1 MDFNYALA
9 AVSPKVEA
17 AFLARFALNIWL
29 NSMSK
34 SKWKL
39 LHTCGRYVSF
49 ELVFLW
55 VTTSLTNHGTSFGCG
70 QVNWS
75 RTGRVCSFLSNS
87 ICPHF
92 NFLSFYALLRINVP
106 RLLPLPNRP
115 PHWHHQ
121 SSTAKHFAYVT
132 FTHLPIDRT
141 RRRVWKKTPTL
152 QLMWLIC
159 QFRPVHILGGSSL
172 HAAWQMSKRP
182 RANMINYSRLL
193 RDGQVIGDNK
203 YAIRFMQL

>member
-17 AFLARFALNIWL
+17 ACLARFALNIWL

-75 RTGRVCSFLSNS
+75 RTGTVRSFLSNS

-115 PHWHHQ
+115 PHQHHQ

-132 FTHLPIDRT
+132 FTQLPIDRT
-141 RRRVWKKTPTL
+141 RRRVWKKRQHCNWCGL
-152 QLMWLIC
+152 FASFG
-159 QFRPVHILGGSSL
+159 QFTSWVGVHCTRLGK
-172 HAAWQMSKRP
+172 W
-182 RANMINYSRLL
+182 ANAPGRIW
-193 RDGQVIGDNK
+193 
-203 YAIRFMQL
+203 

>member
-75 RTGRVCSFLSNS
+75 QDRHSPLLFVQFNLPAFQFPFILRSLTHQ
-87 ICPHF
+87 CP
-92 NFLSFYALLRINVP
+92 AAP
-106 RLLPLPNRP
+106 PLPNRP
-115 PHWHHQ
+115 HQ
-121 SSTAKHFAYVT
+121 SSTAKLFAYVT

-141 RRRVWKKTPTL
+141 RRRGWKKRQHCNWCGL
-152 QLMWLIC
+152 FASFG
-159 QFRPVHILGGSSL
+159 QFTSWVGVHCTRLGK
-172 HAAWQMSKRP
+172 W
-182 RANMINYSRLL
+182 ANAPGRIW
-193 RDGQVIGDNK
+193 
-203 YAIRFMQL
+203 

>member
-75 RTGRVCSFLSNS
+75 RTGTVRSFLSNS

-121 SSTAKHFAYVT
+121 SSTAKLFAYVT
-132 FTHLPIDRT
+132 FTHLPIDGT
-141 RRRVWKKTPTL
+141 RRRVWKKHQHCNWCGL
-152 QLMWLIC
+152 FASFG
-159 QFRPVHILGGSSL
+159 QFTSWVGVHCTRLGK
-172 HAAWQMSKRP
+172 W
-182 RANMINYSRLL
+182 ANAPGRIW
-193 RDGQVIGDNK
+193 
-203 YAIRFMQL
+203 

>member
-75 RTGRVCSFLSNS
+75 RTGTVRSFLSNS

-106 RLLPLPNRP
+106 RLPPLPNRP
-115 PHWHHQ
+115 HQ
-121 SSTAKHFAYVT
+121 SSTAKLFAYVT

-141 RRRVWKKTPTL
+141 RRRGWKNASTALDVAYLPVSASSHLGWEFIARGLANEQTPPGEYDKLFETL
-152 QLMWLIC
+152 ER
-159 QFRPVHILGGSSL
+159 RPSH
-172 HAAWQMSKRP
+172 WRQ
-182 RANMINYSRLL
+182 
-193 RDGQVIGDNK
+193 Q
-203 YAIRFMQL
+203 IRH